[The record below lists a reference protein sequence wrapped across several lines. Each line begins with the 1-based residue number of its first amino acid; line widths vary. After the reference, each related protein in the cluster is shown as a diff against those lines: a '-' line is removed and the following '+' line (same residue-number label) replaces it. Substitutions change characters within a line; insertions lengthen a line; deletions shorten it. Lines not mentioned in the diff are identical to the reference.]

1 LALKADVPAELMF
14 YDSPYNPIMHYH
26 SGVLLYVSYP
36 TFQQALLPYKLF
48 SKFPF
53 FGDLPV
59 TDAIWTSFTSYRETV
74 LNSQLLVSMYL
85 KTHPHIITME
95 IYDCVLFRCNH

>member
-1 LALKADVPAELMF
+1 LKADVPAELVF
-14 YDSPYNPIMHYH
+14 YDSPYISIMHYP
-26 SGVLLYVSYP
+26 SGVSLYVCYP
-36 TFQQALLPYKLF
+36 AFQQVLPPYRFF

-53 FGDLPV
+53 FGGVPI
-59 TDAIWTSFTSYRETV
+59 TDAIWTSFASYRETV